1 MGTKILTFSIHC
13 LENESKKIHDSWE
26 RLNQLV
32 RLVAGRSKL
41 EKQQIRE
48 NYKAMYGEL
57 RNEISFP
64 KDASPNGIKR
74 MCSFMTHMNVILLS
88 QGKLLDKL
96 MLTKGLLL
104 RFLSV
109 ENEVILCSSNRLI
122 MKDLEGIWTK
132 ILPILSH
139 PIHTKR

>member
-1 MGTKILTFSIHC
+1 
-13 LENESKKIHDSWE
+13 
-26 RLNQLV
+26 
-32 RLVAGRSKL
+32 
-41 EKQQIRE
+41 
-48 NYKAMYGEL
+48 MYGEL

-109 ENEVILCSSNRLI
+109 ENQVILCSSNRLI

-132 ILPILSH
+132 ILP
-139 PIHTKR
+139 T